1 MAWFKGK
8 NDQGSLITASFK
20 KGESAPMVWCRHF
33 PSNHPYDTV
42 EWFLCWARESD
53 MGHQWTS
60 QFLAMLNEG
69 PWRSF
74 RSKQLG
80 NCWTWC
86 SFTLEDDI
94 SHAKKMPKPDCQL
107 PAMWRWL
114 WPLSHAPTWIF
125 VVWNLLRM
133 RTWRTLLGSRGHCRD
148 GLKMGCT
155 SPMYGDLG
163 ANMMRNH
170 GNYGI

>member
-1 MAWFKGK
+1 MAPEWPKFGLNRFTYEKTWHPRLVAVHSYVKLQEGRTMVWFKGRSSG
-8 NDQGSLITASFK
+8 QPHK
-20 KGESAPMVWCRHF
+20 KGESAPMVWCRYF

-60 QFLAMLNEG
+60 QFLAMFNEG

-94 SHAKKMPKPDCQL
+94 SHAKSAKTEL
-107 PAMWRWL
+107 PIA
-114 WPLSHAPTWIF
+114 SH
-125 VVWNLLRM
+125 V
-133 RTWRTLLGSRGHCRD
+133 
-148 GLKMGCT
+148 T
-155 SPMYGDLG
+155 SCD
-163 ANMMRNH
+163 
-170 GNYGI
+170 